1 MLPDNFDYAM
11 IPSGSSQFTLKE
23 VGMYSST
30 IEDIDYV
37 ITSWLK
43 EDLQLSCKTNEGYT
57 EVPVLWQAPER
68 AYQIKNKKE
77 LRDSDSALKLPLI
90 SIERTFS

>member
-1 MLPDNFDYAM
+1 MLPDNFDYAL

-43 EDLQLSCKTNEGYT
+43 EDLDLYCNTNEGFRRI
-57 EVPVLWQAPER
+57 PVLWQAPER
-68 AYQIKNKKE
+68 SFQIKNEKTLE
-77 LRDSDSALKLPLI
+77 TIMTL
-90 SIERTFS
+90 

>member
-1 MLPDNFDYAM
+1 MLPDNFDYAL
-11 IPSGSSQFTLKE
+11 IPSGSSHSLLYKE

-43 EDLQLSCKTNEGYT
+43 EDLRTYIADTNEGFTQMSQFYGKH
-57 EVPVLWQAPER
+57 QKDR
-68 AYQIKNKKE
+68 IQIKNEK
-77 LRDSDSALKLPLI
+77 RT
-90 SIERTFS
+90 ERQ

>member
-43 EDLQLSCKTNEGYT
+43 EDLQ
-57 EVPVLWQAPER
+57 
-68 AYQIKNKKE
+68 
-77 LRDSDSALKLPLI
+77 
-90 SIERTFS
+90 